1 MLKDGSSIA
10 SLRPIAGTN
19 HIDLTGQYKP
29 SAKMLAYVASDDKIL
44 VQTEQMQTLVFD
56 SYGYIC
62 HEDLPDLFWER

>member
-1 MLKDGSSIA
+1 
-10 SLRPIAGTN
+10 
-19 HIDLTGQYKP
+19 
-29 SAKMLAYVASDDKIL
+29 MLAYVASDDKIL